1 MIEGGIAMGK
11 INKIILIFILFIC
24 SSTNVYAECDFTETN
39 RLNSLAVN
47 VKASYEHFEVEYKSY
62 TPLDGATQEEI
73 ENYVVKVLNFKIHIA
88 NITKELYVTVTDSVT
103 KNTKTYNYS
112 DTKNGEITF
121 IQDDLTQVYNYT
133 INIYSSNETNC
144 PDTKL
149 YTMYLQTPYFNR
161 LSEYELCEGIEE
173 FYLCHEFLNVKSVS
187 LDEFESLS
195 RSYRNNK
202 IDKNGEK
209 TEQEKTE
216 NNSISNFLKNHKIL
230 VVILSVV
237 IIIVIILLII
247 LIAKKNRGKKNEE
260 F

>member
-47 VKASYEHFEVEYKSY
+47 VKASYEHFEVEDKSY

-144 PDTKL
+144 PDTK
-149 YTMYLQTPYFNR
+149 
-161 LSEYELCEGIEE
+161 
-173 FYLCHEFLNVKSVS
+173 CHEFLNVKSVS